1 MFLLDDILMIP
12 IKLPIAGFNWI
23 MKQIQTMA
31 NEELLNDQPWKERLI
46 ELQMMLE
53 VGDISE
59 EEYTVQEA
67 QVFQALRDIRARR
80 EEMGIRPVYKTVD
93 TCGAE
98 FEAYTPYL
106 YSTFEPG
113 DDESRRTDRKKIVIL
128 GGGAKHRA
136 HDLDRGGSASLE
148 VRPVI
153 LFTTDPASNLGD
165 ILRGEV
171 AYQRLDAIALYG
183 DFWTVT
189 SGFLELGE
197 RGRIPTRTSCAGSS
211 SCRFP
216 ASTS

>member
-80 EEMGIRPVYKTVD
+80 EEMARQQR
-93 TCGAE
+93 
-98 FEAYTPYL
+98 
-106 YSTFEPG
+106 G
-113 DDESRRTDRKKIVIL
+113 DDD
-128 GGGAKHRA
+128 G
-136 HDLDRGGSASLE
+136 DSA
-148 VRPVI
+148 VGI
-153 LFTTDPASNLGD
+153 HTG
-165 ILRGEV
+165 
-171 AYQRLDAIALYG
+171 YG
-183 DFWTVT
+183 Q
-189 SGFLELGE
+189 
-197 RGRIPTRTSCAGSS
+197 
-211 SCRFP
+211 
-216 ASTS
+216 